1 MAKVILS
8 VLQTLV
14 GAVVVMAGGVVVMV
28 VMFQPTIMAEGML
41 AEKSWLV
48 LGLLGIVVS
57 TIAAITAAAVST
69 RREERRREAEELEQL
84 QKHEQER
91 LKAEWKRTR
100 AEGERKWAEEK
111 RRRNAEEL
119 ARLQEARRREQA
131 IQLRAEECIREL
143 AEIVRTAFFVENCPR
158 CYENEMA
165 LISISPTAKSIEY
178 ACTHC
183 GKKLRAVASGPDARK
198 VKRLEV
204 SIVGVLGKAWFKTAM
219 GHYRCTFSAPEATL
233 PYEQTTRE
241 PITEVIRAEVW
252 RRDNGRCVQCRSRE
266 KLQFDHIIPV
276 SKGGATTVANLQLL
290 CQSCNL
296 SKGARI

>member
-8 VLQTLV
+8 VLQTLF
-14 GAVVVMAGGVVVMV
+14 GSVV
-28 VMFQPTIMAEGML
+28 
-41 AEKSWLV
+41 
-48 LGLLGIVVS
+48 GIVVS

-69 RREERRREAEELEQL
+69 RREEKRREVEELEQL
-84 QKHEQER
+84 QKQERER

-100 AEGERKWAEEK
+100 AEGERKWAEEQ
-111 RRRNAEEL
+111 RRRKAEEL
-119 ARLQEARRREQA
+119 ARLQEARRRKQA
-131 IQLRAEECIREL
+131 IQLRAEESIREL
-143 AEIVRTAFFVENCPR
+143 AEIVRTGFFVESCPR

-165 LISISPTAKSIEY
+165 LISISPTAKSVEY

-183 GKKLRAVASGPDARK
+183 GKKRRAVASGPDAQK
-198 VKRLEV
+198 FKRLEG
-204 SIVGVLGKAWFKTAM
+204 SIVGVHGKAWFKTAM